1 MRSVSNALRG
11 VYQVREIKSS
21 KTYRDKAKAASTKPA
36 AIGEDVDLTNYV
48 SSAEAQ
54 PYQSD
59 PSELPAKTKEQMLE
73 AGVILD
79 DVSQRSGT
87 FIQTD
92 NTPVHFSSWQEG
104 IEVMPVSQALEN
116 YDWLSDYWW
125 QAVAVDTDKYT
136 ANVELSQ
143 SNGYFIRA
151 LPGTKTIYPVQAC
164 LYLAKGKLAQ
174 NIHNIIIA
182 EENSELH
189 IITGCTTA
197 SKEEPG
203 LHLGVSEFYIKRG
216 AKITFTMIHSW
227 NPEVA
232 VRPRTAAIVEED
244 GLFLS
249 NYVLMKPVRSL
260 QMYPTAR
267 CVGENAV
274 VRYNSILVAAQG
286 SALDVGS
293 RAILNAKGAKTEI
306 ISRAITTGGNIIAR
320 GYIEG
325 NAPEVKGHL
334 ECRGL
339 ILQGEG
345 VIHAIPELKGT
356 LDGIDLSHE
365 AAVGKIAEEEVEY
378 LMARGLTRAEA
389 TATIVRGF
397 LEVDIEGLP
406 PLLSAELQRAIES
419 SEKELM

>member
-1 MRSVSNALRG
+1 MSEKR
-11 VYQVREIKSS
+11 SS
-21 KTYRDKAKAASTKPA
+21 KTHTDRAKAASAKPA
-36 AIGEDVDLTNYV
+36 ALGEDIDLGIYI
-48 SSAEAQ
+48 SSSDEH
-54 PYQSD
+54 PYQAD
-59 PSELPAKTKEQMLE
+59 PSRLPAKAKEQMLG

-87 FIQTD
+87 YIQMD
-92 NTPVHFSSWQEG
+92 NVPVHSSVRQDG
-104 IEVMPVSQALEN
+104 IEVMAVSQALAK
-116 YDWLSDYWW
+116 YDWMADYWW

-136 ANVELSQ
+136 ANVELAQ
-143 SNGYFIRA
+143 YDGYFIRA
-151 LPGTKTIYPVQAC
+151 LPGYKTILPVQAC
-164 LYLAKGKLAQ
+164 LYLSKARIAQ
-174 NIHNIIIA
+174 KVHNIIIA

-197 SKEEPG
+197 SREDPG

-216 AKITFTMIHSW
+216 AKVTFTMIHSW

-232 VRPRTAAIVEED
+232 VRPRTAAIVEEN

-260 QMYPTAR
+260 QMYPAAR

-274 VRYNSILVAAQG
+274 VRYNSILVAAPG
-286 SALDVGS
+286 SSLDVGS
-293 RAILNAKGAKTEI
+293 RALLNARGARTEI
-306 ISRAITTGGNIIAR
+306 ISRAITTGGSIVAR

-356 LDGIDLSHE
+356 LAGIDLSHE
-365 AAVGKIAEEEVEY
+365 AAVGKIAEEELEY
-378 LMARGLTRAEA
+378 LMARGLTRSEA

-397 LEVDIEGLP
+397 LRVDIEGLP
-406 PLLSAELQRAIES
+406 PMLSAELQRAVEA
-419 SEKELM
+419 SEKDLM

>member
-1 MRSVSNALRG
+1 MV
-11 VYQVREIKSS
+11 EIASS
-21 KTYRDKAKAASTKPA
+21 KAHKDKAKAAA
-36 AIGEDVDLTNYV
+36 AKKATFGEDVDLGIYV
-48 SSAEAQ
+48 SSAEEQ
-54 PYQSD
+54 PYQPD
-59 PSELPAKTKEQMLE
+59 PSKLPAKTKKRMLE
-73 AGVILD
+73 SGIILD
-79 DVSQRSGT
+79 EPDKRTGT
-87 FIQTD
+87 FIQMD
-92 NTPVHFSSWQEG
+92 NAPVHSSVRQEG
-104 IEVMPVSQALEN
+104 VEVLAVSQALEK

-136 ANVELSQ
+136 ASVELNQ
-143 SNGYFIRA
+143 YNGYFIRT
-151 LPGTKTIYPVQAC
+151 LPGFKTVYPVQAC
-164 LYLAKGKLAQ
+164 LYLAKARLAQ
-174 NIHNIIIA
+174 NVHNIIIA

-197 SKEEPG
+197 SNEEAG

-216 AKITFTMIHSW
+216 AKVTFTMIHNW

-232 VRPRTAAIVEED
+232 VRPRSAAIIEEN

-274 VRYNSILVAAQG
+274 VRFNSILVAASG
-286 SALDVGS
+286 SSLDVGS
-293 RAILNAKGAKTEI
+293 RVSLNAKGAKTEI
-306 ISRAITTGGNIIAR
+306 VSRAITTGGSIVAR

-325 NAPEVKGHL
+325 NAPDVKGHL

-339 ILQGEG
+339 ILSGNG
-345 VIHAIPELKGT
+345 IIHAIPELKGT
-356 LDGIDLSHE
+356 MAGIDLSHE

-378 LMARGLTRAEA
+378 LMARGLTRSEA

-397 LEVDIEGLP
+397 LRVDIEGLP
-406 PLLSAELQRAIES
+406 PLLGTELQRAVEA

>member
-1 MRSVSNALRG
+1 MP
-11 VYQVREIKSS
+11 EIKSS
-21 KTYRDKAKAASTKPA
+21 KTYRDKAKVASAKAAA
-36 AIGEDVDLTNYV
+36 LGEDIDLGIYV
-48 SSAEAQ
+48 SSAEEQ
-54 PYQSD
+54 PYQDD
-59 PSELPAKTKEQMLE
+59 PSQLPAKVKEQMLG

-87 FIQTD
+87 FIQMD
-92 NTPVHFSSWQEG
+92 NAPVHSSVRQEG
-104 IEVMPVSQALEN
+104 VEVMATSQALEK

-136 ANVELSQ
+136 ANIELSQ
-143 SNGYFIRA
+143 HNGYFIRA
-151 LPGTKTIYPVQAC
+151 LPGYKTIYPVQAC
-164 LYLAKGKLAQ
+164 LYLTKARLAQ
-174 NIHNIIIA
+174 NVHNIIIA
-182 EENSELH
+182 EEDSELH

-197 SKEEPG
+197 SNEEAG

-216 AKITFTMIHSW
+216 AKVTFTMIHNW

-232 VRPRTAAIVEED
+232 VRPRTTAIVEEN

-260 QMYPTAR
+260 QMYPAAR

-274 VRYNSILVAAQG
+274 VRYNSILVATPG
-286 SALDVGS
+286 SSLDVGS
-293 RAILNAKGAKTEI
+293 RAILNAKGARAEI
-306 ISRAITTGGNIIAR
+306 ISRAITTGGNIVAR

-339 ILQGEG
+339 ILMEEG
-345 VIHAIPELKGT
+345 IIHAIPELKGT
-356 LDGIDLSHE
+356 LASIDLYHE

-378 LMARGLTRAEA
+378 LMARGLTRTEA

-397 LEVDIEGLP
+397 LRVDIEGLP
-406 PLLSAELQRAIES
+406 PILGAELQRAVEA
-419 SEKELM
+419 SEKEIM